1 MNNIQL
7 DYCPSNYIY
16 CHKSGKSLEVH
27 WQKNIPGNKIDQCLN
42 IVRSLVNITPAK
54 NLLIDG
60 LELKSSDFG
69 LNWKIIES
77 TWKTFYENGGEKIVV
92 LNKKKL
98 PKYIHEEYT
107 AAIKYYGIPLKI
119 EFLEAHK

>member
-7 DYCPSNYIY
+7 DYYPSKYIY
-16 CHKSGKSLEVH
+16 CHKSDKSLEVH
-27 WQKNIPGNKIDQCLN
+27 WLKEIPGNKVDQCLD

-69 LNWKIIES
+69 LNWKIIENI
-77 TWKTFYENGGEKIVV
+77 WKSFYENGGKKIIV
-92 LNKKKL
+92 LNKRKL
-98 PKYIHEEYT
+98 PQYVQDEYM
-107 AAIKYYGIPLKI
+107 AAIKYYDIPLKI
-119 EFLEAHK
+119 EFIDAHK